1 MKETFEAQVKLNK
14 ELEEQ
19 LAIRKKTVNLINDAP
34 ANILRLKEE
43 IKDHEKKMNAL
54 KEKFNSVREP
64 LEKENESLQA
74 SLANRQLEYQNMI
87 IETKE
92 LRRQIDELNAELS
105 EKEALVAELT
115 QEMASNAKEISR
127 STNRQFYTKRI
138 LEIVETID
146 KQRKEIEKI
155 LIETRAVQ
163 KDINQLSGK
172 LERLFNTTDETL
184 YKVYK

>member
-34 ANILRLKEE
+34 ANILRLKDE

-115 QEMASNAKEISR
+115 QEMASNAKEMSR